1 MDSPHSPSGASNPIA
16 SSPWQRIAEGADF
29 HALLRAKARFI
40 VTATL
45 FFLLCYFA
53 LPVLTGYW
61 PDLMGRKVMGQFSL
75 AYVFA
80 LTQFP
85 MAWLLAAAYLRA
97 AAKFDRDAAAILAR
111 HQSMLAKASTDSLAA
126 SREAQGQ

>member
-1 MDSPHSPSGASNPIA
+1 MDSSKPPTFIPPEDSAPPAD
-16 SSPWQRIAEGADF
+16 SPWQRIADGGDF
-29 HALLRAKARFI
+29 KALLRAKTRFI
-40 VTATL
+40 VAGTS
-45 FFLLCYFA
+45 FFLVYYFA

-61 PDLMGRKVMGQFSL
+61 PGLMGQKALGPFSL

-111 HQSMLAKASTDSLAA
+111 HLPAKTKP
-126 SREAQGQ
+126 EAETPAK

>member
-1 MDSPHSPSGASNPIA
+1 MDPSKPSTSHLPEDGAPPA
-16 SSPWQRIAEGADF
+16 DSPWQRIADGDDF
-29 HALLRAKARFI
+29 RSLLRAKTRFI
-40 VTATL
+40 VAGTA
-45 FFLLCYFA
+45 FFLIYYFA

-61 PDLMGRKVMGQFSL
+61 PELMGQKVLGPFSL

-111 HQSMLAKASTDSLAA
+111 HLPAKANHAA
-126 SREAQGQ
+126 ETSAK